1 MRDRGMED
9 SMRNRLS
16 LAAIIVVVG
25 AGIIGLSAWNGG
37 FAAPNSRHLFAD
49 NSPNAVLVDT
59 ELVLAVDVS
68 YSMDPDEQALQREGY
83 IAGITSREFM
93 LALKS
98 GMHGKVAVT
107 YFEWA
112 GPGDHKI
119 IVPWRLVDG
128 PEAADAVANEI
139 ARAPYR
145 RASRTSIASALQF
158 AKPLFDASGYHG
170 IRRVIDVSGDGA
182 NNSGPLVVP
191 VRDEVVASG
200 ITINGLPIMLK
211 RPNTFTMDIDNLD
224 IYYEDCVI
232 GGPGAFVISIQERA
246 QFKEA
251 IRTKLVLE
259 IAARTPEHRIVPAQA
274 RRPRISCTVGE
285 QMWRDRW
292 GN

>member
-1 MRDRGMED
+1 MED

-16 LAAIIVVVG
+16 LAAIIAVAG
-25 AGIIGLSAWNGG
+25 AGIVGFSAWSGG
-37 FAAPNSRHLFAD
+37 LAAPNSRHLFAD
-49 NSPNAVLVDT
+49 NSPNAVPVDT

-119 IVPWRLVDG
+119 VVPWRLVDG

-139 ARAPYR
+139 ARASYR

-182 NNSGPLVVP
+182 NNSGPLLVP

-232 GGPGAFVISIQERA
+232 GGPGAFVIAIQERA

>member
-1 MRDRGMED
+1 MRFRIFAIAG
-9 SMRNRLS
+9 LVA
-16 LAAIIVVVG
+16 LAAGALVFAWT
-25 AGIIGLSAWNGG
+25 AGI
-37 FAAPNSRHLFAD
+37 AAPRTGTVLAD
-49 NSPNAVLVDT
+49 KSPNAIPVDT

-68 YSMDPDEQALQREGY
+68 YSMDPEEQQLQREGY
-83 IAGITSREFM
+83 IAGLTSREFM
-93 LALKS
+93 QALKA

-112 GPGDHKI
+112 GPYDQKI
-119 IVPWRLVDG
+119 VVPWRLLDG
-128 PEAADAVANEI
+128 PESADGFAAEI

-145 RASRTSIASALQF
+145 RASRTSISGALMF
-158 AKPLFDASGYHG
+158 ARPLFDASGYNG

-182 NNSGPLVVP
+182 NNSGAPVVL
-191 VRDEVVASG
+191 VRDEVVAAG

-211 RPNTFTMDIDNLD
+211 RPNTFTMDIENLD

-232 GGPGAFVISIQERA
+232 GGAGAFIIPIHNRD

-259 IAARTPEHRIVPAQA
+259 VADRMPERRVVPAQA
-274 RRPRISCTVGE
+274 KQPRISCTVGE
-285 QMWRDRW
+285 QMWRERW

>member
-119 IVPWRLVDG
+119 IAPWRLVDG

-182 NNSGPLVVP
+182 NNSGPLLVP
-191 VRDEVVASG
+191 VRDEVVGSG
-200 ITINGLPIMLK
+200 IIINGLPIMLK

-232 GGPGAFVISIQERA
+232 GGPGAFVIAIQERA

-251 IRTKLVLE
+251 IRTKMVLE
-259 IAARTPEHRIVPAQA
+259 IAGRTPEHRIVPAQA